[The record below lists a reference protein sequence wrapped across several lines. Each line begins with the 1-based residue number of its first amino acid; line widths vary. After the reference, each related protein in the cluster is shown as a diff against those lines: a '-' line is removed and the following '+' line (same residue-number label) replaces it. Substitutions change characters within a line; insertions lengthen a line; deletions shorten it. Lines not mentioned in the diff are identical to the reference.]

1 MQEEKILEIKEGINF
16 YHFINAGTRQISDIV
31 HRMSR
36 KDLEL
41 YEYRRLWDTVFN
53 HLLRAHFSH
62 FVKKED
68 ENKIAIGIILRAASA
83 GFLSAKDLLLNEN
96 IPIFYIWTARK
107 EGNNESGIEAD
118 MLNCN
123 LPKDAPSDLKIVI
136 LEPVCASGTSMKK
149 VMQHLESHNIRQ
161 KNITF
166 LFGVAPYEGL
176 LRLFKDYPYINIT
189 VAYAGDHIGLND
201 KKYIVYKDTQKPVVG
216 DVGDLWTG
224 ITGDG
229 KLVY

>member
-1 MQEEKILEIKEGINF
+1 MKKEHILEIEKDLYNF
-16 YHFINAGTRQISDIV
+16 FNAGNREISNIV
-31 HRMSR
+31 NSMSY
-36 KDLEL
+36 KGLEL

-53 HLLRAHFSH
+53 HLLKTHFSM
-62 FVKKED
+62 FVKRED
-68 ENKIAIGIILRAASA
+68 KIAFGIILRAASS
-83 GFLSAKDLLLNEN
+83 GLLSAKNLLLNKN
-96 IPIFYIWTARK
+96 IPVFYIWTARR
-107 EGNNESGIEAD
+107 EGDSKNEIEAD

-123 LPKDAPSDLKIVI
+123 LPKEAPPDLKIVI
-136 LEPVCASGTSMKK
+136 LEPVCASGKSMKETMK
-149 VMQHLESHNIRQ
+149 HFKSHNILE

-176 LRLFKDYPYINIT
+176 LYLFQEYPKINIT
-189 VAYAGDHIGLND
+189 VAYTGDHIGLND

-229 KLVY
+229 DLVY